1 MGPQGWNET
10 RRFAR
15 LTERM
20 VTPGEV
26 GQLHQRAKALGRLPL
41 RAQDWI
47 IDRAGGRDAQIG
59 FVVEPYATFLAYE
72 ITDEAAAR
80 RLLPRGYDLLP
91 AAMFADTAPR
101 PMCVVGVFA
110 VHTSVFWG
118 VRLELSLIAENPERG
133 MLTWVI
139 CDVESNTIS
148 HEPGRGFAAP
158 SSKHA
163 MLTSTHAGE
172 VLFDVVGDSGGN
184 RLVGSVDVTTAEFA
198 DLDQRLWLEG
208 NLSVDYGAD
217 LGAPGS
223 LPFGLVF
230 DPDEVARALQVPP
243 AGVHIEENTVAA
255 DLRAAEPFEV
265 ACFPYAQHYLT
276 SSFPNE
282 LPIRDRAGL
291 LARFRQLA
299 GQ

>member
-26 GQLHQRAKALGRLPL
+26 GQLHQRAKALGRLPQ

-80 RLLPRGYDLLP
+80 ALLPAGYDLLP
-91 AAMFADTAPR
+91 AAMFAGTEPR
-101 PMCVVGVFA
+101 PMCVVGIFA

-118 VRLELSLIAENPERG
+118 VRLELSLIAQHPERG

-172 VLFDVVGDSGGN
+172 VLLEVVGDTGGN
-184 RLVGSVDVTTAEFA
+184 RVIGAVDVTTAEFA
-198 DLDQRLWLEG
+198 NLDQRLWLEG
-208 NLSVDYGAD
+208 NLSVDYGAH
-217 LGAPGS
+217 LGAPGAQ
-223 LPFGLVF
+223 PFGLVF
-230 DPDEVARALQVPP
+230 DPDEVARALTVPP
-243 AGVHIEENTVAA
+243 VGVHIEENTVAA
-255 DLRAAEPFEV
+255 DLRAEEPFEV

-282 LPIRDRAGL
+282 LPVRDRAGL
-291 LARFRQLA
+291 LARFRHLA